1 MISERIRQAASILLH
16 RKGDPKVY
24 LVLRNPSLRF
34 LGGYWA
40 FPGGSVSESDRQG
53 GDLVEGGDSKSAPF
67 LGCAAREMLEEVG
80 VDVIDPPSRDRETL
94 RRESLK
100 APPSYYRSL
109 RRDGA
114 RIPNSRFGQVARL
127 LTPPFYPVR
136 FDTVFFRVELD
147 SEEPEIWP
155 GELVEGRWEE
165 AGRWLELWRKGEV
178 LLAPPIVLML
188 RLLRAHGWEGV
199 QSELEVLSAGFA
211 RGKIH
216 PIFFNPAVQLLP
228 LRTPTIPPATHTN
241 AYLVGRDPAYL
252 VDPASPYA
260 DVQALLDEALDDAA
274 EDGVRVRSILLTHH
288 HPDHVGGVE
297 YLRRTHRLEV
307 WAHPTTAKLLRGSI
321 AIDRTLEHGQRLP
334 LGTTPAGNADWELEC
349 HFTPGHAAGHLC
361 YFEREYGSLIAGDM
375 VSTLSSILV
384 HPDDG
389 NMIQYMASLSRL
401 MELPVHT
408 VFPAHGPASNGGV
421 ELLAAQYSHR
431 EERERAILDCVR
443 RGIRELGD
451 LVAAVYD
458 DVPAEMHDYAALSIQ
473 SILKKLVAEG
483 KVPA

>member
-1 MISERIRQAASILLH
+1 MVSERIRQAASILLH
-16 RKGDPKVY
+16 RKGDARVY

-40 FPGGSVSESDRQG
+40 FPGGSVSKSDHQG
-53 GDLVEGGDSKSAPF
+53 GDLVHGGNSELAPF

-80 VDVIDPPSRDRETL
+80 VDASDPRSADGEAL

-100 APPSYYRSL
+100 ESQRYYRGL
-109 RRDGA
+109 RENGG
-114 RIPNSRFGQVARL
+114 RIPSSRFSPVARL

-136 FDTVFFRVELD
+136 FDTLFFRLELKD
-147 SEEPEIWP
+147 QEPEIWP

-165 AGRWLELWRKGEV
+165 AGAWLALWQKGEV
-178 LLAPPIVLML
+178 LLAPPIVLIL
-188 RLLRAHGWEGV
+188 RLLHSHGWEGV
-199 QSELEVLSAGFA
+199 QDELEALSAGFA

-228 LRTPTIPPATHTN
+228 LRTPTLPPATHTN
-241 AYLVGRDPAYL
+241 AYLVGRNPAYL
-252 VDPASPYA
+252 VDPASPHQE
-260 DVQALLDEALDDAA
+260 VQARLDEALDDAI
-274 EDGVRVRSILLTHH
+274 EDGVRLRAILLTHH
-288 HPDHVGGVE
+288 HPDHVGAVE
-297 YLRRTHRLEV
+297 HLQKTRGLEV
-307 WAHPTTAKLLRGSI
+307 WAHATTEKLLEGRI
-321 AIDRTLEHGQRLP
+321 AIDRTLEHAQRLP
-334 LGTTPAGNADWELEC
+334 LGVTPAAKSDWELEC

-389 NMIQYMASLSRL
+389 DMIQYMASLRRL
-401 MELPVHT
+401 IQLPVRM
-408 VFPAHGPASNGGV
+408 VFPAHGPASNWGV
-421 ELLAAQYSHR
+421 QLLTAQYAHR

-443 RGIRELGD
+443 RGTRELSQ
-451 LVAAVYD
+451 LVAEVYD
-458 DVPAEMHDYAALSIQ
+458 DIPVEMRDYAALSIQ

-483 KVPA
+483 KVSA

>member
-1 MISERIRQAASILLH
+1 MVSERIRQAASILLH
-16 RKGDPKVY
+16 RDDDARVY
-24 LVLRNPSLRF
+24 LVLRNPKLRF

-40 FPGGSVSESDRQG
+40 FPGGSVSKSDHG
-53 GDLVEGGDSKSAPF
+53 DGDLVEGDNPELAPF

-80 VDVIDPPSRDRETL
+80 VDASVPPSADREAL

-100 APPSYYRSL
+100 ESSRYYRAL
-109 RRDGA
+109 RQAEA
-114 RIPNSRFGQVARL
+114 RIPGKRFSQVARL

-136 FDTVFFRVELD
+136 FDTLFFRVEVED
-147 SEEPEIWP
+147 QEAEIWP
-155 GELVEGRWEE
+155 GELIEGRWEE

-188 RLLRAHGWEGV
+188 RLLHSHGWQGV
-199 QSELEVLSAGFA
+199 QGELDALSAGFA

-241 AYLVGRDPAYL
+241 AYLVGRNPAYL
-252 VDPASPYA
+252 IDPASPHPE
-260 DVQALLDEALDDAA
+260 VQALLDEALDDAI
-274 EDGVRVRSILLTHH
+274 EDGAQLRAILLTHH
-288 HPDHVGGVE
+288 HPDHVGAVE
-297 YLRRTHRLEV
+297 HLRKARQLEV
-307 WAHPTTAKLLRGSI
+307 WAHPTTAKLLKGSI
-321 AIDRTLEHGQRLP
+321 AIDRTLEHGERLP
-334 LGTTPAGNADWELEC
+334 LGTTPAAKQGWELEC

-361 YFEREYGSLIAGDM
+361 FFEREYGSLIAGDM

-389 NMIQYMASLSRL
+389 DMIQYMASLHRL
-401 MELPVHT
+401 MQLPVRT
-408 VFPAHGPASNGGV
+408 VFPAHGPASNRGV
-421 ELLAAQYSHR
+421 ELLAAQYAHR

-443 RGIRELGD
+443 RGTRDLSK
-451 LVAAVYD
+451 LVAEVYD
-458 DVPAEMHDYAALSIQ
+458 DIPAEMRDYAALSIR

-483 KVPA
+483 EVSA